1 MENLVEKNLISL
13 KEASSISGYSADYI
27 GQLIRAGKIPGK
39 QVYCNVQ
46 WMTTA
51 EAVLLYKKKG
61 KNQKDSAMSKKWRQ
75 IMMELS
81 IIKLF
86 FQTFKYA
93 LPIILVII
101 ISFVLLASFLFAT
114 IGGSE
119 IVNTSIQESGNQELT
134 F

>member
-1 MENLVEKNLISL
+1 MENLTEKNLISL

-51 EAVLLYKKKG
+51 QAVQDYKKKG
-61 KNQKDSAMSKKWRQ
+61 KNKKDSAFGAKWQQ
-75 IMMELS
+75 IKMELG

-86 FQTFKYA
+86 FQTFSYA
-93 LPIILVII
+93 LPIILVI
-101 ISFVLLASFLFAT
+101 VLSTIALASFLLFSFT
-114 IGGSE
+114 PSD
-119 IVNTSIQESGNQELT
+119 IVPAEKTTNQELT

>member
-1 MENLVEKNLISL
+1 MENLTEKNLISL

-51 EAVLLYKKKG
+51 DAVVAYKKQG
-61 KNQKDSAMSKKWRQ
+61 KNQKDSALEKKWRQ
-75 IMMELS
+75 IKMELS

-93 LPIILVII
+93 LPIILVMIVSTI
-101 ISFVLLASFLFAT
+101 LLASFLLVGFGDKDKTTHDAK
-114 IGGSE
+114 E
-119 IVNTSIQESGNQELT
+119 ELEELT